1 MNLGGLEASDGGNL
15 LSSGK
20 HYVII
25 VDAKSVREWRIR
37 AAFRKFWLDFLILD
51 CLDTQ
56 CECAHNNKH
65 SLSRKKEK
73 RRKGVRESY
82 VNTRG
87 RHFAAEN
94 MYTNDVIKKNYSS
107 ILPKRNVF
115 YFFLFLPSGLS
126 FPGCARIDTRA
137 LSKSSKPLSLLYY
150 KRTNILYLSREN
162 PEYTSDEK
170 RI

>member
-56 CECAHNNKH
+56 SECAHNNKH
-65 SLSRKKEK
+65 SLSQKREEKK
-73 RRKGVRESY
+73 GSTRELREHERQAF
-82 VNTRG
+82 RG
-87 RHFAAEN
+87 R
-94 MYTNDVIKKNYSS
+94 
-107 ILPKRNVF
+107 
-115 YFFLFLPSGLS
+115 
-126 FPGCARIDTRA
+126 
-137 LSKSSKPLSLLYY
+137 
-150 KRTNILYLSREN
+150 
-162 PEYTSDEK
+162 EYVH
-170 RI
+170 

>member
-51 CLDTQ
+51 FSTLSVS
-56 CECAHNNKH
+56 AHTTTNT
-65 SLSRKKEK
+65 LSRKKEK

-115 YFFLFLPSGLS
+115 YFFLFLPSGLP

-137 LSKSSKPLSLLYY
+137 LLKKL
-150 KRTNILYLSREN
+150 
-162 PEYTSDEK
+162 
-170 RI
+170 